1 MLGAT
6 PWLDRVREAF
16 RLEAVEIGERP
27 LAERP
32 RSRKLQWSHSTCISG
47 QEKKQ
52 QQQQQWRLATG
63 DSRSVAAAT
72 GCLLSELEAV
82 LMLLSLSSLESRVST
97 CRVPRQSVSGL
108 RSDIRQWQ

>member
-52 QQQQQWRLATG
+52 QQQQQQQWRLASR
-63 DSRSVAAAT
+63 DSRLALWLP
-72 GCLLSELEAV
+72 LLDAC
-82 LMLLSLSSLESRVST
+82 
-97 CRVPRQSVSGL
+97 CRNL
-108 RSDIRQWQ
+108 RPY